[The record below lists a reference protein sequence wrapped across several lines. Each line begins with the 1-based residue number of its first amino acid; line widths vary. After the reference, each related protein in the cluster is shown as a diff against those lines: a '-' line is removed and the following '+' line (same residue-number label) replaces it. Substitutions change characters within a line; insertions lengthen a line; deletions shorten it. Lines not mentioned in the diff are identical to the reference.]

1 MSVYISSFL
10 DNNIYF
16 SLCFF
21 FFFFSKV
28 LYLCGHFILVYR
40 VIFLPFLQ
48 RLGNPLLTYAMVYSV
63 SPLLMTAWLFCFH
76 SFAVNETSVVNSF
89 LLAVGLLYIILVD
102 HIKAVT
108 AHCPWFLETNIL
120 LSASLDLT
128 TLGISCLLAFFFCP
142 KEKC

>member
-102 HIKAVT
+102 IDTFPFIKVV
-108 AHCPWFLETNIL
+108 PFPF
-120 LSASLDLT
+120 S
-128 TLGISCLLAFFFCP
+128 TLMQKGSCLFHCCTNRLCWH
-142 KEKC
+142 EVSG